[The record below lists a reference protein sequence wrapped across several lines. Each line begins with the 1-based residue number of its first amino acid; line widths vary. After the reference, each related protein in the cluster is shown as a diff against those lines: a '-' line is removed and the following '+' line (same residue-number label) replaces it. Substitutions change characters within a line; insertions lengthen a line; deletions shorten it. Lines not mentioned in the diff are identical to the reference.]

1 MVAFDLTTVVHDGII
16 HVDPALN
23 GRQVRV
29 VVLTDDAPD
38 TTTVRRAALDRMFAY
53 RSRVDAFIP
62 LSRNADESNDQGFD
76 SLIKP

>member
-29 VVLTDDAPD
+29 VVLTDDVPA
-38 TTTVRRAALDRMFAY
+38 TVDARRAALERMFAN
-53 RSRVDAFIP
+53 RSRVDSFIP
-62 LSRNADESNDQGFD
+62 LTRDEANHR
-76 SLIKP
+76 P

>member
-29 VVLTDDAPD
+29 VVLTDDVPA
-38 TTTVRRAALDRMFAY
+38 TVETRRAALERMFAN
-53 RSRVDAFIP
+53 RSQVDSFIP
-62 LSRNADESNDQGFD
+62 LTRDEANHR
-76 SLIKP
+76 P

>member
-29 VVLTDDAPD
+29 LVLTDDGPL
-38 TTTVRRAALDRMFAY
+38 TKESRQLVLERMFAH
-53 RSRVDAFIP
+53 RSKVDAFFP
-62 LSRNADESNDQGFD
+62 LSRDEANSRT
-76 SLIKP
+76 

>member
-16 HVDPALN
+16 HVDQALN

-29 VVLTDDAPD
+29 VVLTDVAPD
-38 TTTVRRAALDRMFAY
+38 TTTVRRAALDRMFAN

-62 LSRNADESNDQGFD
+62 LSRDEADSP
-76 SLIKP
+76 S

>member
-1 MVAFDLTTVVHDGII
+1 
-16 HVDPALN
+16 
-23 GRQVRV
+23 V

-38 TTTVRRAALDRMFAY
+38 TTTVRRAALDRMFAN

-62 LSRNADESNDQGFD
+62 LNRNADESNDQGFD

>member
-29 VVLTDDAPD
+29 VVLTDDVPD
-38 TTTVRRAALDRMFAY
+38 TKNERRAALDRMFAN
-53 RSRVDAFIP
+53 RSRVDPFMP
-62 LSRNADESNDQGFD
+62 LTRDEANSP
-76 SLIKP
+76 S